1 MKKNRLSLAF
11 LSLLIAASPLRAQ
24 DTLQNETVEQKDKRM
39 EWFSQAKLGIF
50 IHWGIYSVRGVSE
63 SWSFFNNYLPY
74 DEYME
79 QEKGFTASKYDPKAW
94 VDLIKESGAKYT
106 VITTK
111 HHDGV
116 ALWDTKVGDI
126 SVVKSTPAKRD
137 LIAPFV
143 KEVRKQGLKLGFY
156 YSLLDWSHPDY
167 PNKTRTEVRYKND
180 PERWA
185 RFNKF
190 NFGQLA
196 ELNKTWKPDLYWFDG
211 DWEQSAEAWNSKGIV
226 DLLRSENKN
235 VIINSRIQGY
245 GDYATP
251 EQGVPVAGKSK
262 VDDEVL
268 DNLEEVLITSDVG
281 VETTLNIIKRIEK
294 RAAADKYVNTQ
305 ELNHILR
312 DEIAA
317 LLTEN
322 NSDDVADFDVPITR
336 NPYVIMVVGVNG
348 VGKTTTIGKLAYQ
361 FKKAG
366 KSVYLGAA
374 DTFRAAAVEQ
384 LMIWGE
390 RVGVPVVKQ
399 KMGADPASV
408 AYDTLSSAV
417 ANNADVVIIDTAGR
431 LHNKVGLMNELTKI
445 KNVMKKVV
453 PDAPDEVLL
462 VLDGSTGQN
471 AFEQA
476 KQFTLATEV
485 TAMAITKLD
494 GTAKGGVVIGISD
507 QFKIP
512 VKYIGLGEGMEDLQV
527 FRKNEFVDSLFG
539 ENA

>member
-211 DWEQSAEAWNSKGIV
+211 DWEQSAEAWNSKDIV
-226 DLLRSENKN
+226 DLLRSDNKN

-251 EQGVPVAGKSK
+251 EQGVPVVRPEDKYWELCMTMNDSWGYQHTDSNYKSPYILLRTFVDCLSMGGNLLLDIGPKEDGSIPEEQIAVLKEFGRWTKKHKEAIYETRAGIPT
-262 VDDEVL
+262 EHFQ
-268 DNLEEVLITSDVG
+268 G
-281 VETTLNIIKRIEK
+281 YTTLN
-294 RAAADKYVNTQ
+294 
-305 ELNHILR
+305 
-312 DEIAA
+312 
-317 LLTEN
+317 
-322 NSDDVADFDVPITR
+322 
-336 NPYVIMVVGVNG
+336 
-348 VGKTTTIGKLAYQ
+348 
-361 FKKAG
+361 KAG
-366 KSVYLGAA
+366 DILYLYLPYKPNGPVEVKA
-374 DTFRAAAVEQ
+374 DEQ
-384 LMIWGE
+384 SE
-390 RVGVPVVKQ
+390 PY
-399 KMGADPASV
+399 MG
-408 AYDTLSSAV
+408 
-417 ANNADVVIIDTAGR
+417 GW
-431 LHNKVGLMNELTKI
+431 
-445 KNVMKKVV
+445 
-453 PDAPDEVLL
+453 
-462 VLDGSTGQN
+462 
-471 AFEQA
+471 
-476 KQFTLATEV
+476 
-485 TAMAITKLD
+485 
-494 GTAKGGVVIGISD
+494 
-507 QFKIP
+507 
-512 VKYIGLGEGMEDLQV
+512 
-527 FRKNEFVDSLFG
+527 
-539 ENA
+539 

>member
-226 DLLRSENKN
+226 DLLRSDNKN

-251 EQGVPVAGKSK
+251 EQGVPVVRPEDKYWELCMTMNDSWGYQHTDSNYKSPYILLRTFVDCLSMGGNLLLDIGPKEDGSIPEEQVAVLKEFGRWTKKHKEAIYETRAGIPT
-262 VDDEVL
+262 EHFQ
-268 DNLEEVLITSDVG
+268 G
-281 VETTLNIIKRIEK
+281 YTTLN
-294 RAAADKYVNTQ
+294 
-305 ELNHILR
+305 
-312 DEIAA
+312 
-317 LLTEN
+317 
-322 NSDDVADFDVPITR
+322 
-336 NPYVIMVVGVNG
+336 
-348 VGKTTTIGKLAYQ
+348 
-361 FKKAG
+361 KAG
-366 KSVYLGAA
+366 DILYLYLPYKPNGP
-374 DTFRAAAVEQ
+374 VE
-384 LMIWGE
+384 
-390 RVGVPVVKQ
+390 VK
-399 KMGADPASV
+399 
-408 AYDTLSSAV
+408 
-417 ANNADVVIIDTAGR
+417 
-431 LHNKVGLMNELTKI
+431 GLMNKVNRIWVVGNGAMLNYKVYN
-445 KNVMKKVV
+445 KNYWNSV
-453 PDAPDEVLL
+453 PGNLYIDVPQQVQDEQITVLA
-462 VLDGSTGQN
+462 VL
-471 AFEQA
+471 
-476 KQFTLATEV
+476 
-485 TAMAITKLD
+485 LD
-494 GTAKGGVVIGISD
+494 GTIKLYQGVG
-507 QFKIP
+507 
-512 VKYIGLGEGMEDLQV
+512 QV
-527 FRKNEFVDSLFG
+527 QDN
-539 ENA
+539 N

>member
-226 DLLRSENKN
+226 DLLRSDNKN

-251 EQGVPVAGKSK
+251 EQGVPVVRPEDKYWELCMTMNDSWGYQHTDSNYKSPYILLRTFVDCLSMGGNLLLDIGPKEDGSIPEEQIAVLKEFGRWTKKHKEAIYETRAGIPT
-262 VDDEVL
+262 EHFQ
-268 DNLEEVLITSDVG
+268 G
-281 VETTLNIIKRIEK
+281 YTTLN
-294 RAAADKYVNTQ
+294 
-305 ELNHILR
+305 
-312 DEIAA
+312 
-317 LLTEN
+317 
-322 NSDDVADFDVPITR
+322 
-336 NPYVIMVVGVNG
+336 
-348 VGKTTTIGKLAYQ
+348 
-361 FKKAG
+361 KAG
-366 KSVYLGAA
+366 DILYLYLPYKPNGP
-374 DTFRAAAVEQ
+374 VE
-384 LMIWGE
+384 
-390 RVGVPVVKQ
+390 VK
-399 KMGADPASV
+399 
-408 AYDTLSSAV
+408 
-417 ANNADVVIIDTAGR
+417 
-431 LHNKVGLMNELTKI
+431 GLMNKVNRIWVVGNGAMLNYKVYNKNYWNSVPGNLYIDVPQQVQDEQITVLAVLQDGPI
-445 KNVMKKVV
+445 KLYRGV
-453 PDAPDEVLL
+453 
-462 VLDGSTGQN
+462 GQVQDN
-471 AFEQA
+471 
-476 KQFTLATEV
+476 
-485 TAMAITKLD
+485 
-494 GTAKGGVVIGISD
+494 
-507 QFKIP
+507 
-512 VKYIGLGEGMEDLQV
+512 
-527 FRKNEFVDSLFG
+527 N
-539 ENA
+539 